1 MSIVVPAWP
10 GLQPIKTQRQKV
22 SPVSV
27 NKNTPSPWA
36 LAMRPS
42 SRNCNPASD
51 LGRSK
56 LISQPVFLSRG
67 VFFPQTPAGPF
78 RRRRIAPR
86 VGYLCTHTHAHP
98 AFPGL
103 LLWPATLKMAHAR
116 GNRLSNT
123 TSLTHYVSLI
133 HLLSEPR
140 VQPIYMYI
148 YIYIYI
154 ERERYT
160 HLTYVNYNI
169 YHLLAALLWVGFVSW
184 FRFIGNWSV
193 TKTCL
198 YIYIYNNNNTIP
210 GLLVIGR

>member
-1 MSIVVPAWP
+1 
-10 GLQPIKTQRQKV
+10 
-22 SPVSV
+22 
-27 NKNTPSPWA
+27 
-36 LAMRPS
+36 MRPS

-140 VQPIYMYI
+140 VQPIYI

-154 ERERYT
+154 ERERDI
-160 HLTYVNYNI
+160 HISHMLIITYI
-169 YHLLAALLWVGFVSW
+169 TCSLRSFGLASLADF
-184 FRFIGNWSV
+184 
-193 TKTCL
+193 
-198 YIYIYNNNNTIP
+198 
-210 GLLVIGR
+210 GLLVIGLLRKLVYIYIYIYI